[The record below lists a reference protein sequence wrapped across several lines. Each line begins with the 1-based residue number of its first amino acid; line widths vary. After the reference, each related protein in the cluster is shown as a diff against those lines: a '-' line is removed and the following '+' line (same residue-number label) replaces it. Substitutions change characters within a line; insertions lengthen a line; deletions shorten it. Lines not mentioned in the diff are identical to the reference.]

1 MRLVVGAVFVAFAIG
16 AVAGTPAALSR
27 PGRIAFSIDDRS
39 GSSRIYT
46 IRPNGTGFRELTRP
60 VLPQGWGGDSGPAW
74 SPDGKRIAFERD
86 LPFWSQ
92 DRFQLYLVR
101 MSGGATHALTPGP
114 FDVMPAWSPNGGRIV
129 FSRSTPF
136 ESASLYS
143 VDSRSG
149 RALKLTFGAIDVTPA
164 WSPDG
169 RRIAFARFPADEPLR
184 TDGAQ
189 LFVADANGSNVRP
202 LGTPALRGA
211 SPAWSPD
218 GTRIAFVSFQDGN
231 GTTCA
236 VDCAPNGELYVV
248 NADGSGLKRLTF
260 TKADDEHPTWSPD
273 GTAIAFSS
281 GYELRRDGHAPW
293 LMVMPASGGRAI
305 RLGRFSGV
313 HDPAWS
319 PAAVR

>member
-1 MRLVVGAVFVAFAIG
+1 VRLTAGAVFLALLIG
-16 AVAGTPAALSR
+16 AAPGTTAAPSR
-27 PGRIAFSIDDRS
+27 PGRIAFSLDDRT

-46 IRPNGTGFRELTRP
+46 IRPNGTELREVTRP
-60 VLPQGWGGDSGPAW
+60 TLPQGWGGDSGPSW
-74 SPDGKRIAFERD
+74 SPDGRQIAFERD
-86 LPFWSQ
+86 LPYWSQ
-92 DRFQLYLVR
+92 DRFQLFVVR
-101 MSGGATHALTPGP
+101 PRDGVTRPLTTGP
-114 FDVMPAWSPNGGRIV
+114 FDVMPTWSPDGDTIV
-129 FSRSTPF
+129 FSRASLAGT
-136 ESASLYS
+136 ASLYS
-143 VDSRSG
+143 IDARDRRDAELTSGKVD
-149 RALKLTFGAIDVTPA
+149 LTPA

-169 RRIAFARFPADEPLR
+169 KTIAFARISVNPVR
-184 TDGAQ
+184 TDGAE
-189 LFVADANGSNVRP
+189 LLLADADGSHLRS
-202 LGTPALRGA
+202 LGRAALAGA

-218 GTRIAFVSFQDGN
+218 GTRIAFVSFRDGN
-231 GTTCA
+231 GRTCA
-236 VDCAPNGELYVV
+236 VDCAPNGEIYVV

-260 TKADDEHPTWSPD
+260 TRADDEHPTWSPD